1 MPQRINMMLTM
12 SKPTNNKSSS
22 VTTYNQPLV
31 QINTNTI
38 TNMNMNRVN
47 VSRFNMNS
55 ILGAKGTSGG

>member
-47 VSRFNMNS
+47 VS
-55 ILGAKGTSGG
+55 